1 MFLALL
7 SITVSCVVEGATSRM
22 LFDKTIPIKQLDV
35 VEDYGLLLYRTD
47 KGIILVVV
55 MA

>member
-1 MFLALL
+1 MYIAY
-7 SITVSCVVEGATSRM
+7 VVEGTTSRM

-35 VEDYGLLLYRTD
+35 VEDYGLLIYRTD

-55 MA
+55 MT